1 MFMIEVSIAGQT
13 GFAAMDY
20 VFMNTFIPECPFGKQ
35 LLLHF
40 MNGKK
45 WQNMMLADFGNQ
57 EK

>member
-1 MFMIEVSIAGQT
+1 MIEVSIAGQT

-20 VFMNTFIPECPFGKQ
+20 VFINTFIPECPFGKQ
-35 LLLHF
+35 FLLHF